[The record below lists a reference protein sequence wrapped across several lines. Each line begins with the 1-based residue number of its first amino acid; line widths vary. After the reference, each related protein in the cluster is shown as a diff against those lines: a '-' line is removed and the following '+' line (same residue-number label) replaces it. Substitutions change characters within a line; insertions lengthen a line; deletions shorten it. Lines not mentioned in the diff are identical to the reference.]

1 MTGCLSISFE
11 YRYGRNR
18 VLTLSIET
26 SCDETAAAVVRDG
39 RELLGNVISS
49 QVAIHAEYGGVVPEI
64 ASRKHLEA
72 VVPVI
77 KGALAE
83 AGVTLDDIEGVVA
96 TRGPGLVG
104 ALLVGLSTAKGI
116 AFVRKLPFVGV
127 HHIEGHLLAGFL
139 EKPASFPFLALV
151 VSGGHTHLY
160 RVDGFGRYRQ
170 LGQTLD
176 DAAGEAFDKTATLL
190 GLGYPGGMVID
201 RLAGEGDPKRYPL
214 PRPLLHDGSCNFSFS
229 GLKTAVATIVRREGG
244 PVKEGQPLRDLCAS
258 FQAAVVDV
266 LTAKTAAA
274 FEAEGLTRLVVAGGV
289 ACNSGLR
296 GGMARLSERNG
307 VELYI
312 PSPALCADNAAMIA
326 VPGDFYLEHG
336 ITDDLTLDAVA
347 SWPLPTVTTQRWG
360 A

>member
-1 MTGCLSISFE
+1 M
-11 YRYGRNR
+11 
-18 VLTLSIET
+18 LTLAIET

-39 RELLGNVISS
+39 QEVLGSVISS

-72 VVPVI
+72 VVPAI
-77 KGALAE
+77 TESLFQAS
-83 AGVTLDDIEGVVA
+83 VTLDDIQGVVA

-116 AFVRKLPFVGV
+116 AYVRKLPFVGV
-127 HHIEGHLLAGFL
+127 HHIEGHLFAGFL
-139 EKPASFPFLALV
+139 EKPVPFPFLALV

-160 RVDGFGRYRQ
+160 RVDGIGRYRQ

-201 RLAGEGDPKRYPL
+201 RLAREGNPKRYQL

-229 GLKTAVATIVRREGG
+229 GLKTAVATIVRREGDQ
-244 PVKEGQPLRDLCAS
+244 VKEGQPLQDLCAS
-258 FQAAVVDV
+258 FQAAVTEV
-266 LTAKTAAA
+266 LVAKTSAAIA
-274 FEAEGLTRLVVAGGV
+274 QEGVNRLVVAGGV

-296 GGMARLSERNG
+296 AGMAVLSEREG
-307 VELYI
+307 LELSI
-312 PSPALCADNAAMIA
+312 PAPLLCSDNAAMIA
-326 VPGDFYLEHG
+326 VPGNFYLEQG
-336 ITDDLTLDAVA
+336 MTDDLTLDAVA
-347 SWPLPTVTTQRWG
+347 TWPLAAVTALRYP
-360 A
+360 